1 MAVTDKSGKM
11 VPANNH
17 KRSLAKELLRL
28 EPQIAA
34 ALPRHLDAKRM
45 SRVFLT
51 SLRTTKNL
59 DQCTLPSFLGSVL
72 QLAQLGLD
80 PSSGLQEAFLIP
92 RSMNGVM
99 TCTTIIGFQGM
110 LEIAYRSG
118 KVSNVYAE
126 IVHTGDSFEYE
137 LGLHPDVRHV
147 PDGDE
152 DGALT
157 HVYAVAEL
165 KDGRKAFRVL
175 TAKQV
180 MKRAAS
186 SKASTGPWKTHPE
199 AMWKKTAVRALFK
212 YLPKSAELAQVAAF
226 DEAPEYGKKQT
237 AFLSHETREALE
249 ESGIDVDS
257 DETPEVEVV
266 VVDK

>member
-1 MAVTDKSGKM
+1 MASTTKSGQI
-11 VPANNH
+11 VPA
-17 KRSLAKELLRL
+17 KQQQRTLAKELVRL
-28 EPQIAA
+28 QPEIAR
-34 ALPRHLDAKRM
+34 ALPRHLDADRM

-51 SLRTTKNL
+51 SLRTTPKL
-59 DQCTLPSFLGSVL
+59 AQCTLPSFLGSVL

-126 IVHTGDSFEYE
+126 VVHAGDSFEYE
-137 LGLHPDVRHV
+137 LGLHPDIRHV

-152 DGALT
+152 DGPVT
-157 HVYAVAEL
+157 HAYAVAEL

-180 MKRAAS
+180 AKRAGS
-186 SKASTGPWKTHPE
+186 STAKSGPWTTHPE
-199 AMWKKTAVRALFK
+199 AMAKKTALRALFK

-237 AFLSHETREALE
+237 AFLTHETRETLE
-249 ESGIDVDS
+249 QHGIDVDS
-257 DETPEVEVV
+257 DETPALDEA
-266 VVDK
+266 K

>member
-1 MAVTDKSGKM
+1 MAVKDKSGQL
-11 VPANNH
+11 VS
-17 KRSLAKELLRL
+17 RGQQQRTLAKELERL
-28 EPQIAA
+28 KPQIAI
-34 ALPRHLDAKRM
+34 ALPRHLDPERM
-45 SRVFLT
+45 GRVFLT
-51 SLRTTKNL
+51 CLRTTPKL
-59 DQCTLPSFLGSVL
+59 TECTVPSFLGSVL

-118 KVSNVYAE
+118 KVSNIYAE
-126 IVHTGDSFEYE
+126 VVHQGDTFDYE
-137 LGLHPDVRHV
+137 LGLHPDIRHK

-152 DGALT
+152 DGPVT
-157 HVYAVAEL
+157 HAYAVAEL

-180 MKRAAS
+180 LKRRGS
-186 SKASTGPWKTHPE
+186 STAKTGPWHTHPE
-199 AMWKKTAVRALFK
+199 AMAKKTALRALFK
-212 YLPKSAELAQVAAF
+212 YLPKSAELAQVAAY

-237 AFLSHETREALE
+237 DFLTNETRAALE
-249 ESGIDVDS
+249 DFGVDPDS
-257 DETPEVEVV
+257 DAIPADGEET
-266 VVDK
+266 